1 MLSLLKRVLKMKTL
15 NIQISENEF
24 LDYELNSENMS
35 FSELKEKIKK
45 KTIREALYSSQKIAE
60 ELGISDM
67 TLEDINEEI
76 NYVRNRNAKNNP

>member
-1 MLSLLKRVLKMKTL
+1 MKTL
-15 NIQISENEF
+15 NVQISEIEF
-24 LDYELNSENMS
+24 LDYELNSENIS

-60 ELGISDM
+60 EGGLSEM

-76 NYVRNRNAKNNP
+76 TYVRNKNAKNNP

>member
-1 MLSLLKRVLKMKTL
+1 MKTL

-24 LDYELNSENMS
+24 LDYELNSECMS

-45 KTIREALYSSQKIAE
+45 KTMREALYSSQKIAE
-60 ELGISDM
+60 GLGLSEM

-76 NYVRNRNAKNNP
+76 NYVRNKNAKNNP